1 MTDRRAWFALPGRP
15 VPYSRTTT
23 ATGPGGAHRR
33 ILPARYRDW
42 RTKAAG
48 VFNLTRRGRTFD
60 EPVAVDV
67 VVYPDRV
74 LVRFTPAG
82 DLTRNTLRG
91 DLDNYAKAV
100 LDAAQSGNILTNDR
114 HVVALT
120 ARFAEDTEDLPA

>member
-60 EPVAVDV
+60 GPVAIDV
-67 VVYPDRV
+67 VVFADRI
-74 LVRFTPAG
+74 
-82 DLTRNTLRG
+82 LTRITAVDTRRPTNVRG

-100 LDAAQSGNILTNDR
+100 LDAAQSGNVIANDR
-114 HVVALT
+114 QVVALT
-120 ARFAEDTEDLPA
+120 ARFADEAPE